1 MLQSLEIRDFVIVR
15 QLELDLSHG
24 FTVLTGETGAGKS
37 ILLDALAIAMG
48 EKADSSLIRETCSRA
63 QICANFHISGSLQKI
78 LNPWLEEFGF
88 PLEDGGNY
96 VQLKRIIESTGRT
109 KGYINGSNA
118 TLAQLR
124 DIGEQLVDIH
134 GQHEHQLLLKP
145 GAQRALLDRH
155 AYLLPL
161 QEQVALAYK
170 QWLSIDKKLQ
180 LAKNA
185 GQNIAKEKERLSWQL
200 EELSLLAPQVGEWS
214 EIEVEHS
221 RLSNAAELIEGA
233 QALVNLLSEGDN
245 ALLNQLSKAQNLLD
259 DLVNLDGA
267 LGGAKEALEP
277 ATIQIDEAAHTINRY
292 LQKLDLDPQRL
303 ELIDSRLQE
312 YYRLA
317 KKLHCQP
324 TELPSIWAQMQE
336 ELASLEAA
344 QNLEALE
351 KEIAKAWQDYLRLAK
366 QLSTSRRAAAEQL
379 AHSVTQAMQDLAMT
393 GGRLMIE
400 LVPQEQGSQ
409 YGLENIE
416 FLVAGHPGVQPRPIS
431 KVASG
436 GELARISLAIA
447 VIASSASPIPTLIF
461 DEVDAGI
468 GGAVAQTVGNR
479 LKQLGQTHQ
488 VLCVT
493 HLPQVASQGD
503 HQWRVQKL
511 IDNNQT
517 ISDIQVLSRQDR
529 VQEIARMLGGASI
542 TDTTLRHAR
551 ELLEH

>member
-63 QICANFHISGSLQKI
+63 QICANFYISEALQKI

-155 AYLLPL
+155 AHLMPL

-200 EELSLLAPQVGEWS
+200 EELSLLAPQVGEWG

-245 ALLNQLSKAQNLLD
+245 ALLDQLSKAQNLLD

-267 LGGAKEALEP
+267 LVGAKEALEP

-324 TELPSIWAQMQE
+324 AELPSIWAQMQE

-366 QLSTSRRAAAEQL
+366 QLSASRRAAAEQL
-379 AHSVTQAMQDLAMT
+379 ALSVTQAMQDLAMT

-400 LVPQEQGSQ
+400 LVPQDQGSQ

-461 DEVDAGI
+461 DEVRNLRMDME
-468 GGAVAQTVGNR
+468 
-479 LKQLGQTHQ
+479 
-488 VLCVT
+488 
-493 HLPQVASQGD
+493 
-503 HQWRVQKL
+503 
-511 IDNNQT
+511 T
-517 ISDIQVLSRQDR
+517 I
-529 VQEIARMLGGASI
+529 
-542 TDTTLRHAR
+542 
-551 ELLEH
+551 

>member
-63 QICANFHISGSLQKI
+63 QICANFYISESLQKI

-88 PLEDGGNY
+88 PLEDGGKY

-155 AYLLPL
+155 AHLMPL

-233 QALVNLLSEGDN
+233 QALVNLLSDGDN
-245 ALLNQLSKAQNLLD
+245 ALLDQLSKAQNLLD

-267 LGGAKEALEP
+267 LAGAKEALEP

-317 KKLHCQP
+317 KKLHCGP
-324 TELPSIWAQMQE
+324 AELPSIWAQMQE

-351 KEIAKAWQDYLRLAK
+351 KEIAKAWQAYLILAK
-366 QLSTSRRAAAEQL
+366 QLSASRRAAAEQL

-529 VQEIARMLGGASI
+529 VQEIARMLGGAAI